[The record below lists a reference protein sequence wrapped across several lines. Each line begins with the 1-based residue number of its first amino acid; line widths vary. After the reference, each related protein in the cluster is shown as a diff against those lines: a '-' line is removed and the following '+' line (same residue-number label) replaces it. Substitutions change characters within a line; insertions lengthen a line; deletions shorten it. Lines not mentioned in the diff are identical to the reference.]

1 MSQKNT
7 DDQFGLFPVS
17 DLPNAFKK
25 AVQVVHAM
33 PMGPL
38 SLIQRKLLNAWLK
51 NAATTEQDSGGW
63 WGVRITEVCT
73 EIGFNS
79 NNREYLKESAEALMR
94 IIFTWDVLAAAEK
107 RVSWK
112 ASVLFPDVEITKDM
126 IRYRIGSQLQPH
138 ILKPEVYAL
147 IDQAVL
153 RKYRRAASAAIYE
166 HCVRFEKIKQTPSTP
181 WREFRD
187 IILGV
192 SANKKSYQ
200 EYKSF
205 KAKVLNPCVAEIN
218 AEATI
223 KLQLFETKSG
233 KTVEGL
239 FFKVDKPKRVR
250 DSDDV
255 VSVDGEEL
263 IASMVKMGVMH
274 SEAKRMLLQNSANS
288 IRQALAYTN
297 ERKASKSAEKLENP
311 AAYFRKA
318 LAQRWQ
324 APGDIEDAVTK
335 TAPPDRLKK
344 QDIPAL
350 YKASKINEAGEYFKE
365 LDAADQSELISVYN
379 SQQEIKTLL
388 MKSKVTKSSQAAFH
402 QWFMQHIWG
411 EPTPEQYIEFAQ
423 NLLDARQ

>member
-1 MSQKNT
+1 
-7 DDQFGLFPVS
+7 
-17 DLPNAFKK
+17 
-25 AVQVVHAM
+25 M

-38 SLIQRKLLNAWLK
+38 TLVQRKLLNAWLK
-51 NAATTEQDSGGW
+51 NAATTEQDSDGW
-63 WGVRITEVCT
+63 WEVRITDVCT

-79 NNREYLKESAEALMR
+79 NNRNYLKESSEALMR

-112 ASVLFPDVEITKDM
+112 ASVLFPDVEITKEK

-138 ILKPEVYAL
+138 ILKPEVYAM

-166 HCVRFEKIKQTPSTP
+166 HCVRFEKIKQTPVTP

-192 SANKKSYQ
+192 SADKKSYQ

-205 KAKVLNPCVAEIN
+205 KAKCLILCVAEIN

-223 KLQLFETKSG
+223 RLELFETKSG
-233 KTVEGL
+233 KTVEGV
-239 FFKVDKPKRVR
+239 FFKVDKPKRV
-250 DSDDV
+250 SDPNDDD
-255 VSVDGEEL
+255 SVDGAEL
-263 IASMVKMGVMH
+263 IGSMVRMGLMH
-274 SEAKRMLLQNSANS
+274 SEAKRMLLQNSGNS

-297 ERKASKSAEKLENP
+297 ERRASKSAEKLENP

-318 LAQRWQ
+318 LAQKWQ
-324 APGDIEDAVTK
+324 APSDIEDAVTRS
-335 TAPPDRLKK
+335 PVPDKLKK

-365 LDAADQSELISVYN
+365 LDVADQTELIDTYN
-379 SQQEIKTLL
+379 NQQTIKSLL
-388 MKSKVTKSSQAAFH
+388 IKSKVTKVSQVAFN
-402 QWFMQHIWG
+402 QWFMRHIWG
-411 EPTPEQYIEFAQ
+411 DPTPEQYIEFAQ
-423 NLLDARQ
+423 ILLDARQ

>member
-1 MSQKNT
+1 MSAKNT
-7 DDQFGLFPVS
+7 DQQFGLFPTSV
-17 DLPNAFKK
+17 LPNAFKK

-38 SLIQRKLLNAWLK
+38 SLVQRKLLNAWLK

-63 WGVRITEVCT
+63 WEVRITEVCG

-112 ASVLFPDVEITKDM
+112 ASVLFPDVEITKEM

-138 ILKPEVYAL
+138 ILKPEVYAM

-166 HCVRFEKIKQTPSTP
+166 HCVRFEKINQTPVTP

-192 SANKKSYQ
+192 SADKKSYQ

-205 KAKVLNPCVAEIN
+205 KAKVLNPCVTEIN
-218 AEATI
+218 TEATI
-223 KLQLFETKSG
+223 KLELLETKSG
-233 KTVEGL
+233 KTVEGV
-239 FFKVDKPKRVR
+239 FFKIAKPKRV
-250 DSDDV
+250 SDPADD
-255 VSVDGEEL
+255 VSVDGAEL
-263 IASMVKMGVMH
+263 IGSMVKMGLMH
-274 SEAKRMLLQNSANS
+274 SEAKRMLLQNSGHS

-297 ERKASKSAEKLENP
+297 ERRASKNAEKLANP

-324 APGDIEDAVTK
+324 APADIEDAVTK
-335 TAPPDRLKK
+335 PAPDKLKK

-365 LDAADQSELISVYN
+365 LDAADQSELIETYN
-379 SQQEIKTLL
+379 NQQEIKTLL
-388 MKSKVTKSSQAAFH
+388 IKSKVTKSSQAAFN
-402 QWFMQHIWG
+402 QWFMQHLWG
-411 EPTPEQYIEFAQ
+411 EPTPDQYIEFAQ
-423 NLLDARQ
+423 GLLDARQ